1 MLDAHDGDRVPP
13 HGVDHD
19 VRQRRHDEFARSL
32 LLPESTAIRGTSAGC
47 WVLRPALARD
57 APLGPVC
64 ARRGSPRSVRD
75 PRLPLGST
83 GAPSATGLMV
93 GQLLLEPGADGVAR
107 QYLPRVDLGEALLD
121 FADEPVVVV
130 DGSLDG
136 FADQHVG
143 RYASPVSRPRQPAS
157 RSGDRFTSM
166 KASVLAG
173 RGVSTGR
180 KHRDERVE
188 YPRDRSPVWALRSS
202 FSTLNGPRQWSWEA
216 AQPLTDRP
224 RTKLADAP
232 RYPCFSNA
240 AAKTFGSEPSDT
252 GQRSAASWLSRKP
265 QHPRLTWCTASSSA
279 RTRRRRLPTPAS
291 SPPQCRRCL
300 AARARGADRWTP
312 VSRIRRGDRL

>member
-1 MLDAHDGDRVPP
+1 MQDAHDGDRVPP
-13 HGVDHD
+13 GVDHD
-19 VRQRRHDEFARSL
+19 LRQRRHDEFACAL
-32 LLPESTAIRGTSAGC
+32 LLPQPTRFAERQQRGGR
-47 WVLRPALARD
+47 VVQRGRD

-107 QYLPRVDLGEALLD
+107 QYLPGVDLGEALLD

-188 YPRDRSPVWALRSS
+188 HPRDRSPVWALGSS

-224 RTKLADAP
+224 RTKLAGAP

-240 AAKTFGSEPSDT
+240 AAKTFGSEPE
-252 GQRSAASWLSRKP
+252 
-265 QHPRLTWCTASSSA
+265 
-279 RTRRRRLPTPAS
+279 
-291 SPPQCRRCL
+291 
-300 AARARGADRWTP
+300 
-312 VSRIRRGDRL
+312 